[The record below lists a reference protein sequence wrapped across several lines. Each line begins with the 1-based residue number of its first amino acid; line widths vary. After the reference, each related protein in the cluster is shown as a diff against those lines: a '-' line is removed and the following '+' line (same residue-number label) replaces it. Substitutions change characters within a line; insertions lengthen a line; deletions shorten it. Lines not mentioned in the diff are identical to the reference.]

1 MPEHDAETTEQE
13 VVTATP
19 DTENGEYE
27 TATDAGAS
35 AGRVPSWVWVA
46 LGALAVGLV
55 AVTLALVFEARDA
68 STNAK
73 AASASATQLLD
84 DLVADIKTTNVEL
97 AQFNE
102 QFSSASAS
110 AQAKASS
117 AQEKKSERSSSTGDS
132 P

>member
-1 MPEHDAETTEQE
+1 MEPDAETTEQE
-13 VVTATP
+13 VVPDAP

-27 TATDAGAS
+27 PATDAGAS

-84 DLVADIKTTNVEL
+84 ELVADIKTTNVEL